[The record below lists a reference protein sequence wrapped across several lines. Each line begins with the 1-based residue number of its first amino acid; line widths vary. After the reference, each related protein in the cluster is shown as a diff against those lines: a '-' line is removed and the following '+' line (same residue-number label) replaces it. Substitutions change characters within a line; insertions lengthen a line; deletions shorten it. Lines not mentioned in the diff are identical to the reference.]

1 MAPYGY
7 KNNTGFFLSHW
18 QLDITVR
25 FGDGGPGLGDAP
37 GIKKQG
43 MQIPFLSSPPPALQK
58 SLEKDAK
65 GTQALTPNSL
75 NSVKPEYLV
84 GSGFLR

>member
-1 MAPYGY
+1 MDPYGY

-25 FGDGGPGLGDAP
+25 FGDGEPGLGDAP

-43 MQIPFLSSPPPALQK
+43 VQIPFLSSPRLPSSAEGPR
-58 SLEKDAK
+58 EGCK
-65 GTQALTPNSL
+65 GDSGSHPNSATCSRKDQ
-75 NSVKPEYLV
+75 N
-84 GSGFLR
+84 